1 MEFIEATPFTA
12 LVKEYLS
19 DDGYRRLQDA
29 LSENPQAG
37 EVIPGTGGFR
47 KVRWPDERRGKGKR
61 GGLRIIYFHF
71 AEDDQIWMLTV
82 FDKDEAADLTPEQ
95 KKALQQ
101 AITAEKEARKI
112 KRTARVVRKRG
123 RR

>member
-1 MEFIEATPFTA
+1 
-12 LVKEYLS
+12 
-19 DDGYRRLQDA
+19 
-29 LSENPQAG
+29 
-37 EVIPGTGGFR
+37 
-47 KVRWPDERRGKGKR
+47 
-61 GGLRIIYFHF
+61 
-71 AEDDQIWMLTV
+71 MLTV